1 MGRKKKT
8 QDWTSLTQEDVV
20 DRCAQKKFND
30 RQQRAKSS
38 MDMRTKNHDIFSKI
52 SHMQNIY
59 PLSGNEWSEGSTQA
73 IKRKIRAQTI
83 QRVPDGEIVTQFDKN
98 SIEQIE
104 IEFIFKHKILTSEY
118 DGKDMLKNI
127 WRAFNYSYDYGF
139 ACVRSGFEK
148 DLDGRITALKTN
160 MSEVNRL
167 KTDILNLINDEI
179 LALDTSDIGIPLGSL
194 FLPELF
200 SGKGPAI
207 PVRIL
212 SIRNSDATFS
222 SKFSQ
227 AGINQTL
234 HQLTMI
240 VSADVAVLVLGQTS
254 SFTVNSE
261 VVVAETVIVGDVPS
275 TFLQTGG
282 NYESK
287 R

>member
-1 MGRKKKT
+1 MGRKIRRLLHLLLVIFVAVCLGFLMLRSRYRDVIRDLAET
-8 QDWTSLTQEDVV
+8 QVKNTTSDLTNDAIAKQIAEGIIQY
-20 DRCAQKKFND
+20 DR
-30 RQQRAKSS
+30 
-38 MDMRTKNHDIFSKI
+38 
-52 SHMQNIY
+52 
-59 PLSGNEWSEGSTQA
+59 
-73 IKRKIRAQTI
+73 
-83 QRVPDGEIVTQFDKN
+83 IV
-98 SIEQIE
+98 
-104 IEFIFKHKILTSEY
+104 Y
-118 DGKDMLKNI
+118 
-127 WRAFNYSYDYGF
+127 
-139 ACVRSGFEK
+139 FEK

-200 SGKGPAI
+200 SGKGPSI

-212 SIRNSDATFS
+212 SIRNSDATFV

-234 HQLTMI
+234 HQLTMV
-240 VSADVAVLVLGQTS
+240 VSVDVAVLVLGQTS

>member
-1 MGRKKKT
+1 
-8 QDWTSLTQEDVV
+8 
-20 DRCAQKKFND
+20 
-30 RQQRAKSS
+30 
-38 MDMRTKNHDIFSKI
+38 MR
-52 SHMQNIY
+52 
-59 PLSGNEWSEGSTQA
+59 
-73 IKRKIRAQTI
+73 RKIRKLLHLMLVVLIASSLGFLMLRSRYRDVIRDLAETQVKNTTSDLTNDAIAKQIAEGVI
-83 QRVPDGEIVTQFDKN
+83 QYDRIV
-98 SIEQIE
+98 
-104 IEFIFKHKILTSEY
+104 Y
-118 DGKDMLKNI
+118 
-127 WRAFNYSYDYGF
+127 
-139 ACVRSGFEK
+139 FEK

-160 MSEVNRL
+160 MSEINRL

-207 PVRIL
+207 PVHIL
-212 SIRNSDATFS
+212 SIRNSDAVFAS
-222 SKFSQ
+222 HFSQ

-234 HQLTMI
+234 HQLTML
-240 VSADVAVLVLGQTS
+240 VSVDVAVLVLGQTS